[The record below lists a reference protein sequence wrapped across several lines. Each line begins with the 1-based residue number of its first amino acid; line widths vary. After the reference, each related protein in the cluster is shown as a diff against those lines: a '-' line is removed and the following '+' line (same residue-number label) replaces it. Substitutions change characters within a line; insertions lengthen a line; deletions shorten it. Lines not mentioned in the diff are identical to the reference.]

1 MLLLTFSSLVQT
13 TEYFAESWMYMCTSL
28 CVKKPAGL
36 MSLNHSIRGV
46 SWSSMSDHHDNPL
59 KMCFDLAAFIQW
71 PGYMDIFVKSNRF
84 ILPLK
89 FWISKQILWI
99 QKKMLFSYA

>member
-46 SWSSMSDHHDNPL
+46 KEGGL
-59 KMCFDLAAFIQW
+59 
-71 PGYMDIFVKSNRF
+71 GE
-84 ILPLK
+84 
-89 FWISKQILWI
+89 
-99 QKKMLFSYA
+99 FSGRGEEL